1 MCRNII
7 KITFYMLINF
17 NVNTRGKDRG
27 LGNLYSDRMNKTFM
41 VRKINELYSKLQLS
55 LQYSFTTM

>member
-1 MCRNII
+1 VCRNII

-17 NVNTRGKDRG
+17 NVNTRRKDRG
-27 LGNLYSDRMNKTFM
+27 LRNLYSDRMNKTSM

-55 LQYSFTTM
+55 LQYSFTTV